1 MKMKTCGRLITAG
14 YCLSV
19 FLLSAGVQSSTAAS
33 PAVSASAGSSAAAA
47 PAGGGSVDATSM
59 IAAHNEWRAK
69 VGVPGLK
76 WSEKLAGI
84 AQQWTDHLAA
94 TTCSG
99 GHSGNEY
106 GENIFMASARMY
118 SDGRHELSPKSP
130 KDAVDA
136 WGSEVQWYDYSTNSC
151 HMECGHYTQVVWKDT
166 KEVGC
171 AMSVCADKTQI
182 WVCNYYPAGNM
193 VGKKPY

>member
-14 YCLSV
+14 Y
-19 FLLSAGVQSSTAAS
+19 FLGIFFLSAGVQS
-33 PAVSASAGSSAAAA
+33 GAAAA
-47 PAGGGSVDATSM
+47 PAGGSSVDAAAM
-59 IAAHNEWRAK
+59 IEAHNQWRAK
-69 VGVPGLK
+69 VGVPGLT
-76 WSEKLAGI
+76 WSEKLEGI
-84 AQQWTDHLAA
+84 AQKWADHLAA
-94 TTCSG
+94 TTCSS

-118 SDGRHELSPKSP
+118 SDGTHELSPKTP

-136 WGSEVQWYDYSTNSC
+136 WGSEVQWYDHSDNSC

-171 AMSVCADKTQI
+171 AMAVCADKTQI
-182 WVCNYYPAGNM
+182 WVCNYSPAGNM